1 MPILPLLM
9 DPTLTNVDP
18 TLALPTLCFALLD
31 SEEPCEGS
39 IPDRGKV
46 LVNPKTVN

>member
-1 MPILPLLM
+1 M
-9 DPTLTNVDP
+9 T
-18 TLALPTLCFALLD
+18 CFVMLD

-39 IPDRGKV
+39 IPDRGKL